1 MKVKKKQSDLNME
14 RWTGA
19 KLGKEYIKALYCHLV
34 YLAFAQ
40 STSYE
45 MLDWMNHKLES
56 RLQEEISI
64 TSGM

>member
-1 MKVKKKQSDLNME
+1 ME
-14 RWTGA
+14 QWTGA
-19 KLGKEYIKALYCHLV
+19 KLGNEYIKALYCHLAYV
-34 YLAFAQ
+34 AFVQ

-45 MLDWMNHKLES
+45 MPYWMNHKLES